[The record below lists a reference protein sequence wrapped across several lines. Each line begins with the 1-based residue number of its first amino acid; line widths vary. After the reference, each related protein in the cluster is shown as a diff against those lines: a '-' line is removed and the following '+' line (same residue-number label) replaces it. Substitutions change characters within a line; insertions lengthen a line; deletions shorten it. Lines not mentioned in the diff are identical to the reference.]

1 MIKII
6 NLNISKL
13 FAIIIFFCSIS
24 ISAQTS
30 LNNTFIS
37 PFKFPLLLS
46 ANFGELRGN
55 HFHGGLDIKTQ
66 GVVGK
71 EVHCIADGYVSRV
84 LVMEG
89 GYGNALFITHYNGY
103 TSIYGHIKNFAP
115 TIEKVIKEY
124 QLKHEIYAV
133 DLKFEPD
140 YIKFKSGEVIALSG
154 NEGLSFGPHLHL
166 EIRDT
171 KTNEYVNPLLFYKDL
186 IADNRAP
193 VAQFIAV
200 YPIKGEGV
208 VEGGQSK
215 KIIPISHLSKSIN
228 AWGKIGIGIKAFDHM
243 TNTSNH
249 YGIHQIKLFLDDK
262 IIFKSQIDRVKYDE
276 NRRINGYTD
285 YDELKRKNRWII
297 RSYSLPGNSINFV
310 EQQQDRGIVDI
321 NQEKDYNFS
330 YEISDIYGNKRRYNF
345 TIKGKKTNIE
355 PHLPK
360 GKVLYWNKLNIIQEP
375 GFQLAIPKGMLYDNA
390 ELNWSVR
397 SDTAAIANIYQIN
410 NAPIPLHSYCTLMIG
425 VKNKVVHDTTKY
437 YIASII
443 NNRKRYIG
451 GTYEKGWL
459 KADIRE
465 LGTYTVAID
474 TVSPKI
480 VPLSK
485 KLWKSGN
492 IQFRIYD
499 NETGIKSYKVYIND
513 KFQLFS
519 YSLKNNKLAM
529 KYPTHLQ
536 RGVSH
541 KIEVII
547 EDRCGNIRREKYI
560 I

>member
-24 ISAQTS
+24 INAQTS

-55 HFHGGLDIKTQ
+55 HFHGGIDIKTQ

-89 GYGNALFITHYNGY
+89 GYGNALFINHYNGY

-115 TIEKVIKEY
+115 AIEKVIKEY
-124 QLKHEIYAV
+124 QLKHETYTI
-133 DLKFEPD
+133 DMKFEPD
-140 YIKFKSGEVIALSG
+140 YIKFKSGDVIALSG

-171 KTNEYVNPLLFYKDL
+171 KTNEYINPLLFYKDL
-186 IADNRAP
+186 LADDRAP

-200 YPIKGEGV
+200 YPEKGAGV
-208 VEGGQSK
+208 VEGEQTK
-215 KIIPISHLSKSIN
+215 RLIPISHLSKGIN
-228 AWGKIGIGIKAFDHM
+228 AWGKIGIGIKAFDYM

-276 NRRINGYTD
+276 NRRINGFTD
-285 YDELKRKNRWII
+285 YDELKRNNRWII
-297 RSYSLPGNSINFV
+297 RSHSLPGNSINFV

-330 YEISDIYGNKRRYNF
+330 YEISDIFGNKRRYNF
-345 TIKGKKTNIE
+345 TIKGKKSNIE
-355 PHLPK
+355 PHLAK
-360 GKVLYWNKLNIIQEP
+360 GKVLYWNKLNIIQE
-375 GFQLAIPKGMLYDNA
+375 QN
-390 ELNWSVR
+390 
-397 SDTAAIANIYQIN
+397 
-410 NAPIPLHSYCTLMIG
+410 
-425 VKNKVVHDTTKY
+425 
-437 YIASII
+437 
-443 NNRKRYIG
+443 
-451 GTYEKGWL
+451 
-459 KADIRE
+459 
-465 LGTYTVAID
+465 
-474 TVSPKI
+474 
-480 VPLSK
+480 
-485 KLWKSGN
+485 
-492 IQFRIYD
+492 
-499 NETGIKSYKVYIND
+499 
-513 KFQLFS
+513 
-519 YSLKNNKLAM
+519 
-529 KYPTHLQ
+529 Q
-536 RGVSH
+536 RVNS
-541 KIEVII
+541 
-547 EDRCGNIRREKYI
+547 
-560 I
+560 